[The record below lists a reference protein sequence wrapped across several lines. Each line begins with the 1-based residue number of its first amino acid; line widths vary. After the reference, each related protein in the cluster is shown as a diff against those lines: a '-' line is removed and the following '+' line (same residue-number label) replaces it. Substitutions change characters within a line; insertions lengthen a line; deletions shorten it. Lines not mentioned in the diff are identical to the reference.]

1 MKILLVEDDTEISDM
16 LKNFLMTEDYEV
28 VTAYDG
34 ESACEK
40 FFVDE
45 YSIVLLDLMIPK
57 ISGMEVMKTI
67 RAASTVPIMIISAK
81 DTDSDK
87 ALGLGL
93 GADDYVTKPFS
104 VTEVLAR
111 IKANIRRNTQYAAG
125 AATEEDMI
133 TKGALT
139 LNTSDYSVMKD
150 GEKIELTAKEFEILH
165 LLMKNPKKVYT
176 KEQMYSLVWKDAY
189 MGDENAVNV
198 HISRLRNKIEDNPR
212 SKVCRY
218 RVGDRLQT
226 GGSGMNRG
234 TRAKLREITDKL
246 SDILENDSEEQ
257 VMVFTEDK
265 ILMDLCGQI
274 NLLLLDRQKMK
285 ADFRKQEIA
294 SKKMLANISHDIK
307 TPLTVILGYLEIM
320 RLREP
325 QNEGHGDETLEKV
338 EAKAKQVMELIDQ
351 FFTLA
356 KLEAGDKKI
365 EMAKIDICELCRE
378 NILGFYELLIQ
389 KDFEVEIAI
398 PEQPVFIM
406 GDVDAV
412 NRILSNLVSNVIR
425 YGSDGKYIGLF
436 LREERD
442 HVFVDV
448 VDRGKGIEKQFAA
461 SVFERLYTMED
472 SRSRSI
478 QGNGLGLTIAKS
490 LANQMGGD
498 VTLASRPGVRT
509 VFTVQFLRTC
519 L

>member
-1 MKILLVEDDTEISDM
+1 
-16 LKNFLMTEDYEV
+16 
-28 VTAYDG
+28 
-34 ESACEK
+34 
-40 FFVDE
+40 
-45 YSIVLLDLMIPK
+45 
-57 ISGMEVMKTI
+57 
-67 RAASTVPIMIISAK
+67 
-81 DTDSDK
+81 
-87 ALGLGL
+87 
-93 GADDYVTKPFS
+93 
-104 VTEVLAR
+104 
-111 IKANIRRNTQYAAG
+111 
-125 AATEEDMI
+125 
-133 TKGALT
+133 
-139 LNTSDYSVMKD
+139 
-150 GEKIELTAKEFEILH
+150 
-165 LLMKNPKKVYT
+165 
-176 KEQMYSLVWKDAY
+176 
-189 MGDENAVNV
+189 
-198 HISRLRNKIEDNPR
+198 
-212 SKVCRY
+212 
-218 RVGDRLQT
+218 
-226 GGSGMNRG
+226 MNRG

-246 SDILENDSEEQ
+246 SDILESDSEEQ